1 MPSPLQPRRRRLGL
15 LVAGVFAT
23 ATQAHAQGPIAAPD
37 ASSLETLQVQTVTV
51 NGERERDQR
60 GAIGALGDRSDLDT
74 PFATAT
80 VGSQQIEDRQ
90 IATLGQVFADDA
102 SVSTQGGT
110 YTQGA
115 HAVNV
120 RGLRLDFTNGFKI
133 DGQPFQ
139 MFGVELPLETI
150 ESVQLLKGASGFLYG
165 FAAPGGVINYITKK
179 PTNETFVSADVG
191 WSSASLKRAHV
202 DAGGR
207 FGQDGRFG
215 YRANLARE
223 EGGTYNGAELE
234 RQAASLA
241 LDARLTR
248 ELTWSANFL
257 YQERD
262 IDGAV
267 PTISLQNYPARTG
280 LPAPVDGRKDFG
292 AYATSYYNSTMWM
305 GTTALD
311 WRLSRDWKATL
322 TYGHTVKRID
332 SANETLYLSSQ
343 AGDYSNRLAP
353 FYRPNLT
360 YDALQ
365 ASVEGKFAT
374 GPLRHHVT
382 FGVGYQTLERT
393 LNPQSNLSLFGPTTV
408 GNLYAAPPVLVDTS
422 TFDRSVFYT
431 ISEYTH
437 KSVFASDTIAFND
450 NWSVL
455 LGARYVDY
463 ENLNW
468 NASGAPTS
476 SYHKKPV
483 SPSAALLYKPTSYAT
498 FYTSYVEAM
507 EDGGTVG
514 TTYANANEVLAPLT
528 SRQAEL
534 GAKIDGSGWGANAA
548 LFQVKRGA
556 AYADYSSDPRGYYTQ
571 GGELNYR
578 GLEVGAHADVKR
590 WLKANGGVTWLD
602 AEYKATSPALIGNRV
617 ESTPRFQAVLG
628 LEAKLP
634 QVAGLSLHA
643 NASYLGEQEANSA
656 NTIQVPSITLFNVG
670 GAWRTR
676 VQDRDLT
683 LRLQVNNLAG
693 KDYWY
698 SAGSNSLQ
706 IGAPRTVSFNA
717 RIDL

>member
-1 MPSPLQPRRRRLGL
+1 MPSSIPPRRRRLGP

-23 ATQAHAQGPIAAPD
+23 AAQAHAQGPVAAPE
-37 ASSLETLQVQTVTV
+37 APSLDILQVQTVTV

-60 GAIGALGDRSDLDT
+60 GARGALGERSDLDT

-80 VGSQQIEDRQ
+80 IGSRQIEDRQ

-102 SVSTQGGT
+102 SVSAQGGT
-110 YTQGA
+110 YTQAA
-115 HAVNV
+115 HALNV

-139 MFGVELPLETI
+139 MFGVELPLETV

-179 PTNETFVSADVG
+179 PTGETFVSADAG
-191 WSSASLKRAHV
+191 WSSASLKRAHL

-248 ELTWSANFL
+248 DLNWSASFL

-267 PTISLQNYPARTG
+267 PTVSLQNYPVRTG

-292 AYATSYYNSTMWM
+292 AYESSYYNSTLWM
-305 GTTALD
+305 GATALD
-311 WRLSRDWKATL
+311 WRLSRDWKANL

-332 SANETLYLSSQ
+332 SANETLYLTSQ

-374 GPLRHHVT
+374 GPLRHHAT

-393 LNPQSNLSLFGPTTV
+393 LNPQSNLSLFGPGTV
-408 GNLYAAPPVLVDTS
+408 GNLYAAPPVLADTS
-422 TFDRSVFYT
+422 TFDRSVFYK
-431 ISEYTH
+431 ISEWTH
-437 KSVFASDTIAFND
+437 KSVFASDTIEFND

-468 NASGAPTS
+468 NAGGAPTS
-476 SYHKKPV
+476 SYRKKPV
-483 SPSAALLYKPTSYAT
+483 SPSAALLYKPTSTAT

-534 GAKIDGSGWGANAA
+534 GLKVDGSGWGANAA
-548 LFQVKRGA
+548 LFQVRRGA

-578 GLEVGAHADVKR
+578 GLELGFHADIDR

-602 AEYKATSPALIGNRV
+602 AEYKATSPALVGNRV
-617 ESTPRFQAVLG
+617 EGTPRFQAVLG
-628 LEAKLP
+628 LEARVP
-634 QVAGLSLHA
+634 QMAGLSLHA

-656 NTIQVPSITLFNVG
+656 NTIQVPSITLLNVG
-670 GAWRTR
+670 GAWRAR